1 MTKNKIKKIIKIMA
15 VIIIVALAGLIF
27 LTLAPE
33 SGGYKALVVT
43 SGSMEP
49 AVPVGSMVFIRN
61 SGTIQKNDII
71 TFRMSPDL
79 KSLITHRVV
88 DIREVRGKTMY
99 QTKGDAVKEPD
110 IELVPAERVAGSMI
124 FSIPFIGF
132 PVAFGKTQMGVVM
145 LVIIPAAIIVYEELK
160 SIWREVA
167 VIRRKKK

>member
-15 VIIIVALAGLIF
+15 VIIIVALAGLIL

-49 AVPVGSMVFIRN
+49 AVPVGSMVFIKN
-61 SGTIQKNDII
+61 SGIIQKNDII
-71 TFRMSPDL
+71 TFRMGTDT
-79 KSLITHRVV
+79 KSLTTHRVV
-88 DIREVRGKTMY
+88 DIREVRGKIMY

-110 IELVPAERVAGSMI
+110 IELVPAERVTGSMI

-132 PVAFGKTQMGVVM
+132 PFAFGKTQMGVVM